1 MTEQGA
7 GSPAPV
13 ADAPRHGRRRRLFRA
28 ARVHR
33 ARWTDERELTHA
45 ILGTIVGMAAMVAAS
60 SHGSLGETVV
70 SVLVTVAVYWAADCY
85 ARLLAVAAG
94 QPIDRRSKVLGVL
107 RERWPMVEA
116 AYTPL
121 VVLVVVELLTGNLRG
136 GVLAALGVATVML
149 GGLGHAAARR
159 AGSSP
164 VGSIG
169 WGLVSA
175 GLGAV
180 VILLKLLLH

>member
-1 MTEQGA
+1 VTQEGP

-13 ADAPRHGRRRRLFRA
+13 ADAPHGRRRRLLRA
-28 ARVHR
+28 ARLHR
-33 ARWTDERELTHA
+33 ARWADERELTHA
-45 ILGTIVGMAAMVAAS
+45 IVGTIVGAAAMVAAS
-60 SHGSLGETVV
+60 GHGSLGETVV
-70 SVLVTVAVYWAADCY
+70 SVLVTVGVYWAADSY

-94 QPIDRRSKVLGVL
+94 QPLDRRSKVIGVL

-121 VVLVVVELLTGNLRG
+121 AVLVVVTLLTDNLRG
-136 GVLAALGVATVML
+136 GVFAALGVATVML

-159 AGSSP
+159 AGSSR
-164 VGSIG
+164 VGSVG

-175 GLGAV
+175 GLGV
-180 VILLKLLLH
+180 VVMLLKLLLH